1 MPTDRPQNIRTTGK
15 RLRDA
20 LHQLRKSPQGPQAMV
35 SAITLVVMILII
47 NGLNVVNSYVGR
59 DFMSAIENRDIHAFR
74 YQAMMYATIFVA
86 SSIAAAFYSFME
98 GRLGI
103 LWRKQLT
110 WRLTEAYLSEHT
122 YYRLNSTTNGIAN
135 PDQRITEDVRAFTT
149 TTISFILM
157 FLNGTVTAISF
168 SGVLWSISST
178 LFLVAVLYAVV
189 GSLLTIYLGRPLV
202 GLNYNQLDM
211 EANFRADLIHVRE
224 NSETIALA
232 HREGRLRTRLQ
243 RRLDALVKNFSR
255 LIRVNRNL
263 SYFTNGYN
271 YFIQLIPPLMIAPMF
286 IAGKVEFGVITQSTM
301 AFATLLGAFS
311 LIVTQFQSISAFT
324 AVTTRLQ
331 TLSDAIHEAHEKKLC
346 AVTIEENPDSV
357 RYENV
362 TLHSADDTRV
372 LVDDLTLEIPRGI
385 SMLCTGE
392 EDAPRVALFRA
403 TAGMWGCAAGKI
415 FRPNLDDILF
425 LPERPYLPPGTL
437 RYILLRSGQEKFT
450 SNEEIHT
457 ILREL
462 DLEKTIQRV
471 GGLDV
476 LRNWDDI
483 LSIGEQHLLS
493 IARIF
498 LARPAFAFLNRP
510 ETSIPKPQVSRI
522 LNELAA
528 HKIGVVL
535 FSQNNGFHHKFDKVL
550 ELMIGGKWMLR
561 AQGAPS
567 GRTDDPTLKDLSC

>member
-1 MPTDRPQNIRTTGK
+1 
-15 RLRDA
+15 
-20 LHQLRKSPQGPQAMV
+20 MV

-86 SSIAAAFYSFME
+86 SSMAAAFYSFME

-149 TTISFILM
+149 TTISFTLM
-157 FLNGTVTAISF
+157 FLNGTVTALSF

-372 LVDDLTLEIPRGI
+372 LVDDLTLEIPRGV

-392 EDAPRVALFRA
+392 DDAPRVALFRV

-437 RYILLRSGQEKFT
+437 RHILLRSGREKFT
-450 SNEEIHT
+450 SDEEIHT

-528 HKIGVVL
+528 HKIGVVI

-550 ELMIGGKWMLR
+550 ELMIGGKWILR
-561 AQGAPS
+561 AQDAPS

>member
-437 RYILLRSGQEKFT
+437 RHILLRSGREKFT

>member
-437 RYILLRSGQEKFT
+437 RHILLRSGREKFT

-561 AQGAPS
+561 AQDAPS

>member
-1 MPTDRPQNIRTTGK
+1 
-15 RLRDA
+15 
-20 LHQLRKSPQGPQAMV
+20 MV

-561 AQGAPS
+561 AQDAPS